1 MAWVYL
7 VLALAVLLYI
17 GTGWLVGRMR
27 HKHHIMP
34 PACVGHPEFER
45 AFRVQ
50 QNTLEQLVAFL
61 PMDYFFAQLVSPI
74 GAAVLGAVWILGRL
88 LYAYGY
94 INNPAK
100 RGPGMIM
107 TGLTT
112 LALTLGVI
120 ADVVIELARA

>member
-7 VLALAVLLYI
+7 GLALAVVFYI

-27 HKHHIMP
+27 HKHQIMP
-34 PACVGHPEFER
+34 PACIGHPEFER

-50 QNTLEQLVAFL
+50 QNTMEQLVAFL
-61 PMDYFFAQLVSPI
+61 PMDYFFAQLVSPLW
-74 GAAVLGAVWILGRL
+74 AAVAAGVWILGRL

-94 INNPAK
+94 MNDPAK

-107 TGLTT
+107 TGLVT

-120 ADVVIELARA
+120 VDVVIELARS

>member
-7 VLALAVLLYI
+7 VLSLAVVFYI
-17 GTGWLVGRMR
+17 GTWWLVGRMR
-27 HKHHIMP
+27 HKHQIMP

-45 AFRVQ
+45 AFRIQ
-50 QNTLEQLVAFL
+50 QNTMEQLVAFL
-61 PMDYFFAQLVSPI
+61 PMDYFFAQLVSPLW
-74 GAAVLGAVWILGRL
+74 AAVAGAVWILGRL

-94 INNPAK
+94 MNDPAK

-112 LALTLGVI
+112 LALTLGVL
-120 ADVVIELARA
+120 ADVAVELARG